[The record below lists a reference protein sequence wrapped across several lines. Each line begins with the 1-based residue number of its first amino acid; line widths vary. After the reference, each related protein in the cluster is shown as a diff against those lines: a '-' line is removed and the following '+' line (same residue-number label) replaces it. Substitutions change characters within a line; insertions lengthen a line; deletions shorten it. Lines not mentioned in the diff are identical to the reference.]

1 MAVAAGQPALVTG
14 PIAGRL
20 GRILRTRDLG
30 PRATAVALA
39 VTTRIV
45 TANGIAGLL
54 VAIYLTISENV
65 RDTPNAW
72 VWTIVANVIFYV
84 AAMVVLTIIAV
95 IRGKHS
101 FAPAWRFLDDDRP
114 VSDADRVALLRLPA
128 KMAFFPVPYWIVA
141 AALGVTTRIALGGT
155 AGQVVASGVTL
166 LVGGLVAATAGFL
179 LGERA
184 LRPVFAIAMQGQTPP
199 GRPRLGI
206 GTRLVVTWVL
216 GSGLPLALIGVSPF
230 LVRDADLGVT
240 WAILTLAAIG
250 LVSGYATTVA
260 AARSISRPLAGVRR
274 ALGRVGEGELDLAVV
289 VDDGGEL
296 GHLQAGVNEM
306 VGGLR
311 ERARLEDLFGR
322 HVGGDVARLAM
333 QEEETALGGELRD
346 ISVLFVDVRG
356 STELARRRSPHE
368 VVELLNRFFAA
379 VVEACDTEGGW
390 LDKFEGDGAMCV
402 FGAPIDRADH
412 ADRALRTSRALAA
425 RLRALRADEPDLD
438 AGIGVASGEAVVGY
452 VGTEW
457 RLEYTVIGDP
467 VNTAARLTVAAK
479 DRPGRVLA
487 STGALASASPAEA
500 AWWQPAG
507 EVDLK
512 GLAPAHAV
520 SEPRPLE
527 AEVEASPRVD
537 GDARIG

>member
-1 MAVAAGQPALVTG
+1 MAVAAGQPAFVTG

-45 TANGIAGLL
+45 IANGIAGLL
-54 VAIYLTISENV
+54 VAVYLTISENV
-65 RDTPNAW
+65 RETPNAW
-72 VWTIVANVIFYV
+72 LWTILANVIFYV
-84 AAMVVLTIIAV
+84 AGMVLLTIIAV

-114 VSDADRVALLRLPA
+114 VSDADRAALLRLPA

-141 AALGVTTRIALGGT
+141 AGIGVATRIVMGGT

-166 LVGGLVAATAGFL
+166 LTGSLVAATAGFL

-184 LRPVFAIAMQGQTPP
+184 LRPVFAIAMQGRTPP

-206 GTRLVVTWVL
+206 GTRLVVTWIL

-274 ALGRVGEGELDLAVV
+274 ALGQVGEGELDLVVV

-296 GHLQAGVNEM
+296 GHLQAGGNEM

-322 HVGGDVARLAM
+322 HVGTDVVRQAM
-333 QEEETALGGELRD
+333 AEDTALGGELRA
-346 ISVLFVDVRG
+346 ISVLFVDIRG

-379 VVEACDTEGGW
+379 VVEACDAEGGW

-412 ADRALRTSRALAA
+412 ADRALRTSRALAV
-425 RLRALRADEPDLD
+425 RLRALRAEEPDLD

-487 STGALASASPAEA
+487 SASAITSASAAEA

-512 GLAPAHAV
+512 GLAPAHSV
-520 SEPRPLE
+520 SEPKPDRGHP
-527 AEVEASPRVD
+527 ATDGTSVASA
-537 GDARIG
+537 G